1 MLQVIKVETK
11 GNTINFC
18 EMLGVNLHSL
28 QLLQNS
34 PGNTAVTVN
43 YIERMSSVKITNP
56 GFSLILL

>member
-1 MLQVIKVETK
+1 METK